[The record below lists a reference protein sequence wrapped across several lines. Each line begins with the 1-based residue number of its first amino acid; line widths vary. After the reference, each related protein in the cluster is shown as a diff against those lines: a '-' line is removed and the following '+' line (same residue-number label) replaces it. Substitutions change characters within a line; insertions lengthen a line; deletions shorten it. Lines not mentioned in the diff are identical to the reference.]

1 MHCDAL
7 YPCYTPVVICICLN
21 LCTLYVYIYVSTCFK
36 ECSLSS
42 LILRYDV
49 DEVLYSDGL
58 VDFLKMNTSDSAPI
72 HALRGKNSDSGL
84 MVEPP
89 TFEGSEN
96 FTMDTTLFF
105 HTLATARVTKNAEE
119 LEAMRY
125 AAYVASN
132 AHVQVMRS
140 TTVGMMEYE
149 LEARFRYEVYANG
162 GSRMAPYTSI
172 CACGPNS
179 AVLHYGKCMCY

>member
-1 MHCDAL
+1 MLCN
-7 YPCYTPVVICICLN
+7 VVIWLSII
-21 LCTLYVYIYVSTCFK
+21 LCVYLLEYISHLTFEYVLYDRNC
-36 ECSLSS
+36 
-42 LILRYDV
+42 RYDV

-58 VDFLKMNTSDSAPI
+58 VEFLKLNSSDTAPI
-72 HALRGKNSDSGL
+72 HALRGKNTDSGL

-96 FTMDTTLFF
+96 LSMDATVLF
-105 HTLATARVTKNAEE
+105 HTLATARVTKSSEE

-149 LEARFRYEVYANG
+149 LEARFGYEVYANG
-162 GSRMAPYTSI
+162 GSRLAPYTNI

-179 AVLHYGKCMCY
+179 AVLHYGHAAAPNNRQLTVK